1 MTFGSFSKIVGKAL
15 LVSLWVG
22 RARSKLLDWNV
33 LNDFAPQAAQEL
45 WCGGDRARNGNAIFR
60 FLIQKRGARSALHLI
75 WW

>member
-33 LNDFAPQAAQEL
+33 LNDFAPKQRRSFGVVAI
-45 WCGGDRARNGNAIFR
+45 GRAMGTRYFG
-60 FLIQKRGARSALHLI
+60 S
-75 WW
+75 